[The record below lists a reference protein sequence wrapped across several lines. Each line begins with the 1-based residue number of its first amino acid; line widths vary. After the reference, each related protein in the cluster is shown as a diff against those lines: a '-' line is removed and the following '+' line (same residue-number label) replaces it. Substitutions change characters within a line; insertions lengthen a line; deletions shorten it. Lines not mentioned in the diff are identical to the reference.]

1 MVPLPRHNIYIYI
14 IYIYIHLLSP
24 KVDNM
29 NDSCRKMIIISTI
42 VLLIGSNITLVIET
56 EGKKENNLCSS
67 LSKDTEAIMEK
78 AVNSLMITKSNIGS
92 NPTYKYVI
100 ITSENFESSNFQ
112 LLIEH
117 KSQYINATIVILE
130 NILENSSFWVNGTYG
145 DATNTSND
153 NPWIEDGK
161 EVSVNFSIFNDTAA
175 KIRNFIRYIH
185 QEWRTKYVLL
195 GGDVET
201 IPVRKLYVNLSNW
214 HSSYVGEVPIEGW
227 IPSDLYF
234 GCLDGTWNDDF
245 DKKFGE
251 RRNYSI
257 DEEADFVAEV
267 YIGRAPVDNKYDV
280 ATFVNK
286 IIQFETTQK
295 PNDVLLHQS
304 NLLPQGI
311 PDTSVIP
318 EACAQLVPSKY
329 NIHRLYQKNE
339 KITVDKWINC
349 FSAPSKL
356 VILQVGNGYYHGP
369 DNSWYQI
376 YNNVFGKV
384 KFKNSDVCKLRNT
397 FYPIHISI
405 SCLGGNFCYTDCIAE
420 ELLLWSQGGASA
432 CFFNSEVGCVNKTD
446 ASKYSSEFIE
456 KIFYEMFKNGTKN
469 LGEINLFSKYHFI
482 SLAQEDPNYRWCYYE
497 VNLLGD
503 PETPVFE
510 TREKLPLFSVFVDDD
525 FNESTP
531 DWNITCFDKIQ
542 EAVNAVPENGVVN
555 VYSGTYHETVVINKT
570 INLVGEDKYTTIIDG
585 GDSEII
591 VTIKSNS
598 SSIRNFTIHHNGSTQ
613 KIQNQTGICV
623 PPNCWGNEIS
633 SNIIMNNSNY
643 GILIQDSCRTYIH
656 NNIIQFNGEGI
667 CIIKKTTGLFE
678 NYIVITC
685 QNIIYH
691 NKIISNE
698 NYGIY
703 LEATINNEILN
714 NTFMNNGGSYK
725 PLNFKN
731 DAFFKLSKYNTWD
744 GNYWSKPCDRKY
756 IYGTRGPIFL
766 WYPDFSN
773 GLINAIIFPSRIYV
787 AIINIGI
794 PIPEIDENPAQEPHD
809 IW

>member
-1 MVPLPRHNIYIYI
+1 
-14 IYIYIHLLSP
+14 
-24 KVDNM
+24 M
-29 NDSCRKMIIISTI
+29 NDSYRKMIIISTI
-42 VLLIGSNITLVIET
+42 ILLIGSNITSVIET

-67 LSKDTEAIMEK
+67 LSKDTEIVMEK
-78 AVNSLMITKSNIGS
+78 AVNSLMITKSNIRS
-92 NPTYKYVI
+92 NSTYEYVI
-100 ITSENFESSNFQ
+100 ITSKDFENSNFQ

-117 KSQYINATIVILE
+117 KSQYINATTVILE

-145 DATNTSND
+145 DATNNSND

-161 EVSVNFSIFNDTAA
+161 EVLVNFSIFNDTAA

-185 QEWRTKYVLL
+185 QEWGTKYVLL

-251 RRNYSI
+251 RKNYSI

-280 ATFVNK
+280 TTFVNK

-318 EACAQLVPSKY
+318 EACAQLIPSEY

-369 DNSWYQI
+369 DNSWYQL
-376 YNNVFGKV
+376 YNDVFGKV

-405 SCLGGNFCYTDCIAE
+405 SCLCGNFCYTDCIAE
-420 ELLLWSQGGASA
+420 ELLLWSRGGASA
-432 CFFNSEVGCVNKTD
+432 CFFNSEVGCVNRTD

-469 LGEINLFSKYHFI
+469 LGKINLFSKYHFI

-510 TREKLPLFSVFVDDD
+510 TREKLPLFSVFADDD

-531 DWNITCFDKIQ
+531 DWNVTCFDKIQ
-542 EAVNAVPENGVVN
+542 EAISAVPENGVVN

-570 INLVGEDKYTTIIDG
+570 INLIGEDKYTTIIDG
-585 GDSEII
+585 GDSEIV
-591 VTIKSNS
+591 VTIRSNS
-598 SSIRNFTIHHNGSTQ
+598 SSIENFTIHHNDSTQ
-613 KIQNQTGICV
+613 KIQNQTGIHV

-633 SNIIMNNSNY
+633 SNIIMNNSNC
-643 GILIQDSCRTYIH
+643 GILIEDSCRTYIH
-656 NNIIQFNGEGI
+656 GNIIQFNGEGI

-714 NTFMNNGGSYK
+714 NTFMNNGGDHK

-773 GLINAIIFPSRIYV
+773 GLISAIIFPSRTYV

>member
-1 MVPLPRHNIYIYI
+1 
-14 IYIYIHLLSP
+14 
-24 KVDNM
+24 M

-185 QEWRTKYVLL
+185 QEWGTKYVLL

-214 HSSYVGEVPIEGW
+214 HSSLVGEVPIEGW

-251 RRNYSI
+251 RKNYSI

-349 FSAPSKL
+349 FSEPSKL

-369 DNSWYQI
+369 DNSWYQL

-420 ELLLWSQGGASA
+420 ELLLWSRGGASA

-469 LGEINLFSKYHFI
+469 LGKINLFSKYHFI

-555 VYSGTYHETVVINKT
+555 VHSGTYHETIVINKT
-570 INLVGEDKYTTIIDG
+570 IKLIGEDKYTTILDG
-585 GDSEII
+585 DDSEIV

-598 SSIRNFTIHHNGSTQ
+598 SSIRNFTMHPISSTQ
-613 KIQNQTGICV
+613 QIQNQTGIFV

-633 SNIIMNNSNY
+633 SNIIMNNSDC

-656 NNIIQFNGEGI
+656 DNIIQFNGEGI
-667 CIIKKTTGLFE
+667 SIKSKISGLFE
-678 NYIVITC
+678 EYIVVTC
-685 QNIIYH
+685 HNIIYY

-714 NTFMNNGGSYK
+714 NTFMNNGGGYK

>member
-1 MVPLPRHNIYIYI
+1 
-14 IYIYIHLLSP
+14 
-24 KVDNM
+24 M

-67 LSKDTEAIMEK
+67 LSKDTEAVMEK
-78 AVNSLMITKSNIGS
+78 VVNSSMITKSNIGS
-92 NPTYKYVI
+92 NPTYEYVI
-100 ITSENFESSNFQ
+100 ITSKDFESSNFQ

-117 KSQYINATIVILE
+117 KSQYINATTVILE

-185 QEWRTKYVLL
+185 QEWETKYVLL

-251 RRNYSI
+251 RKNYSI

-280 ATFVNK
+280 TTFVNK

-318 EACAQLVPSKY
+318 EACAQLIPSEY

-339 KITVDKWINC
+339 EITVDKWINC
-349 FSAPSKL
+349 FSTPSKL

-369 DNSWYQI
+369 DNSWYQL

-420 ELLLWSQGGASA
+420 ELLLWSRGGASA

-469 LGEINLFSKYHFI
+469 LGKINLFSKYHFI

-542 EAVNAVPENGVVN
+542 EAANAVPENGVVN
-555 VYSGTYHETVVINKT
+555 VNSGIYHETVVINKT
-570 INLVGEDKYTTIIDG
+570 INLIGEDKYTTIIDG
-585 GDSEII
+585 GDSEI
-591 VTIKSNS
+591 VATIKSNS

-613 KIQNQTGICV
+613 KIQNQTGIYV

-633 SNIIMNNSNY
+633 SNIIMNNSNC

-714 NTFMNNGGSYK
+714 NTFMNNGGDHK

-766 WYPDFSN
+766 WYPDLSN
-773 GLINAIIFPSRIYV
+773 GLINAIIFPSRTYV

-794 PIPEIDENPAQEPHD
+794 PIPDIDENPAQEPHD

>member
-1 MVPLPRHNIYIYI
+1 
-14 IYIYIHLLSP
+14 
-24 KVDNM
+24 M
-29 NDSCRKMIIISTI
+29 NDSCRKIIIISTI
-42 VLLIGSNITLVIET
+42 VLLIGSNINLIIET
-56 EGKKENNLCSS
+56 KGNKENNLSSS
-67 LSKDTEAIMEK
+67 LSKNTEVITEK
-78 AVNSLMITKSNIGS
+78 IVNSLMITKSNIES
-92 NPTYKYVI
+92 NPTYEYVI
-100 ITSENFESSNFQ
+100 ITSKNFENSNFQ
-112 LLIEH
+112 LLIGH

-145 DATNTSND
+145 DATNTSNG

-175 KIRNFIRYIH
+175 KIRNFIRYIY
-185 QEWRTKYVLL
+185 QEWGTKYVLL

-214 HSSYVGEVPIEGW
+214 HSSLIGEVPIEGW

-234 GCLDGTWNDDF
+234 GNLDGTWNDDF
-245 DKKFGE
+245 DNKFGE
-251 RRNYSI
+251 RKNYSI
-257 DEEADFVAEV
+257 NDEADFIAEV

-295 PNDVLLHQS
+295 PNDILLHQS

-329 NIHRLYQKNE
+329 NVHRLYQKNE
-339 KITVDKWINC
+339 KVTIDKWINC
-349 FSAPSKL
+349 FSTPSKL

-369 DNSWYQI
+369 DNSWYQL
-376 YNNVFGKV
+376 YNDIFGKV
-384 KFKNSDVCKLRNT
+384 KFKNSDVGKLRNT

-420 ELLLWSQGGASA
+420 ELLLWSRGGASA
-432 CFFNSEVGCVNKTD
+432 CLFNSEVGCVNKTD

-456 KIFYEMFKNGTKN
+456 KIFYEMFKNDTKN
-469 LGEINLFSKYHFI
+469 LGKINLFSKYHFI
-482 SLAQEDPNYRWCYYE
+482 NLAQEDPNYRWCYYE
-497 VNLLGD
+497 KNLLGD

-510 TREKLPLFSVFVDDD
+510 TREKLPLFSVFVDDG
-525 FNESTP
+525 FNEATP
-531 DWNITCFDKIQ
+531 DWNITRFDNIQ
-542 EAVNAVPENGVVN
+542 KAVNAVPENGVVN
-555 VYSGTYHETVVINKT
+555 VHSGIYHETIVINKT
-570 INLVGEDKYTTIIDG
+570 INLFGEDKYTTIIDG
-585 GDSEII
+585 DDSEII

-598 SSIRNFTIHHNGSTQ
+598 SSIRNFTIHHNSSTQ
-613 KIQNQTGICV
+613 KIQNQTGVFV

-633 SNIIMNNSNY
+633 NNIIMNNKDC

-656 NNIIQFNGEGI
+656 DNIIQLNGEGI
-667 CIIKKTTGLFE
+667 RIKNKISGLFE
-678 NYIVITC
+678 EYIVVTC
-685 QNIIYH
+685 HNIVYH
-691 NKIISNE
+691 NKIISND
-698 NYGIY
+698 NYGVY

-714 NTFMNNGGSYK
+714 NTFMNNSVGYK
-725 PLNFKN
+725 PSNFKD
-731 DAFFKLSKYNTWD
+731 DAFFKLSKYNTWN

-766 WYPDFSN
+766 WYPDLSN

-794 PIPEIDENPAQEPHD
+794 PIPEVDENPAQEPHD

>member
-1 MVPLPRHNIYIYI
+1 
-14 IYIYIHLLSP
+14 
-24 KVDNM
+24 
-29 NDSCRKMIIISTI
+29 
-42 VLLIGSNITLVIET
+42 
-56 EGKKENNLCSS
+56 
-67 LSKDTEAIMEK
+67 
-78 AVNSLMITKSNIGS
+78 
-92 NPTYKYVI
+92 
-100 ITSENFESSNFQ
+100 
-112 LLIEH
+112 
-117 KSQYINATIVILE
+117 
-130 NILENSSFWVNGTYG
+130 
-145 DATNTSND
+145 SND

-185 QEWRTKYVLL
+185 QEWGTKYVLL

-251 RRNYSI
+251 RKNYSI

-318 EACAQLVPSKY
+318 EACAQLIPSKY

-339 KITVDKWINC
+339 KITVDKWISC

-369 DNSWYQI
+369 DNSWYQL

-384 KFKNSDVCKLRNT
+384 KFTNSDVCKLRNT

-469 LGEINLFSKYHFI
+469 LGKINLFSKYHFI

-525 FNESTP
+525 FNGSTP

-542 EAVNAVPENGVVN
+542 EAINAVPENGVVN
-555 VYSGTYHETVVINKT
+555 VQSGTYHETIVINKT
-570 INLVGEDKYTTIIDG
+570 IKLIGEDKCTTIIDG
-585 GDSEII
+585 DDSEIV

-598 SSIRNFTIHHNGSTQ
+598 SSIRNFTIYHNSSTQ
-613 KIQNQTGICV
+613 KIQNQTGIFV

-633 SNIIMNNSNY
+633 SNIIMNNSDC
-643 GILIQDSCRTYIH
+643 GILIQNSCRTYIH
-656 NNIIQFNGEGI
+656 DNIIQFNGEGI
-667 CIIKKTTGLFE
+667 CITNKISGLF
-678 NYIVITC
+678 
-685 QNIIYH
+685 
-691 NKIISNE
+691 
-698 NYGIY
+698 
-703 LEATINNEILN
+703 
-714 NTFMNNGGSYK
+714 
-725 PLNFKN
+725 
-731 DAFFKLSKYNTWD
+731 
-744 GNYWSKPCDRKY
+744 
-756 IYGTRGPIFL
+756 
-766 WYPDFSN
+766 
-773 GLINAIIFPSRIYV
+773 
-787 AIINIGI
+787 
-794 PIPEIDENPAQEPHD
+794 
-809 IW
+809 